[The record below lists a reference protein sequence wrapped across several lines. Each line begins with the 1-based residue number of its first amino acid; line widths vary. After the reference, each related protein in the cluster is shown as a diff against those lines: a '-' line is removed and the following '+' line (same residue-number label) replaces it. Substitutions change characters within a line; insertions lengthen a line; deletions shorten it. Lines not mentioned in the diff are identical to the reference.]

1 VFIYKRGVC
10 ADEEA
15 REGAADQANVGSR
28 GRGLAR
34 GQPVNGVRSSSRATI
49 PPADCRD
56 WIAFGANF
64 LIDKATMLA

>member
-1 VFIYKRGVC
+1 MFIYKRGVC

-34 GQPVNGVRSSSRATI
+34 GQLVNGVRRSSRATI
-49 PPADCRD
+49 PPAD
-56 WIAFGANF
+56 F
-64 LIDKATMLA
+64 ATG